1 MYVYI
6 YITPGEKSLFIAKV
20 GRFGKEVT
28 WFSGRMRERGGGVLI
43 VADRV

>member
-1 MYVYI
+1 MYI

-28 WFSGRMRERGGGVLI
+28 WFSGRMRGGGG
-43 VADRV
+43 AYRR